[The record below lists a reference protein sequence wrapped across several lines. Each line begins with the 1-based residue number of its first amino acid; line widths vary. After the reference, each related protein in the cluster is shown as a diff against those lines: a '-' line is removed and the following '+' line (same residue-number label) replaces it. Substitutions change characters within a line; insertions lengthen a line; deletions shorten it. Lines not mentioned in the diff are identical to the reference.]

1 MKRKTIL
8 KILLIMMV
16 AISIISINIPNCFAI
31 DPDAQGGSTDGTD
44 SDVSGSTSSDIDTGA
59 WKDIYQGE
67 MPSKLS
73 DIGGTALGILQ
84 VAGTGIATIMLI
96 YIGIKYITAS
106 ANEKAQLKGQLTG
119 FAIGALLLF
128 AGSNIAAIVI
138 STIFDIV
145 G

>member
-1 MKRKTIL
+1 MKKKTIL

-16 AISIISINIPNCFAI
+16 TMLIISTVIPNCFAI
-31 DPDAQGGSTDGTD
+31 DTSKWNNMYENGS
-44 SDVSGSTSSDIDTGA
+44 
-59 WKDIYQGE
+59 
-67 MPSKLS
+67 MPSKLT
-73 DIGGTALGILQ
+73 DIGGTFLGILQ

-128 AGSNIAAIVI
+128 AGSNIAALVI
-138 STIFDIV
+138 RTIFDIV